1 MPVAVV
7 TTFTYTRCMT
17 DNIVPFDAELAA
29 DLSTESTT
37 NVNDLSTSDPV
48 ELERKRTLDELE
60 DRLAAL
66 ARLIDGVGEMLSSW
80 QTGEEPHTDDDVG
93 VVSRMITSMEQ
104 ALHLSVAEDDE

>member
-1 MPVAVV
+1 
-7 TTFTYTRCMT
+7 MT
-17 DNIVPFDAELAA
+17 DNIVPFDDKLLDA
-29 DLSTESTT
+29 LSNESTT